1 MLMTAFD
8 QAWDLLKALNPM
20 PGEEGLPEEELR
32 HYLNY
37 MRQKENFTPQGRK
50 KPQEPQVMG
59 EGATVSDTAAPSFES
74 TLQNLPL
81 DKLERLALA
90 MSKPYR
96 GYDIEK
102 AAIEKAFAILKRRPP
117 AFDISGMQPFDEKQ
131 QRTLDAIEQLEATK
145 DVEGFDN
152 RRERTLLDKD
162 IREYEDRMRIRMQQ
176 EAMNMMG
183 NPSNIDLMSYEE
195 PLRYSMPSY
204 IESQKHPKYR

>member
-1 MLMTAFD
+1 MTAFN

-50 KPQEPQVMG
+50 KPQEPRVMG
-59 EGATVSDTAAPSFES
+59 EGARVSDVAAP
-74 TLQNLPL
+74 
-81 DKLERLALA
+81 
-90 MSKPYR
+90 KP
-96 GYDIEK
+96 
-102 AAIEKAFAILKRRPP
+102 APMQKAFAILKRRPP
-117 AFDISGMQPFDEKQ
+117 AFNIRGMQPFDEKQ
-131 QRTLDAIEQLEATK
+131 QKRLDAIKYLEGLK

-162 IREYEDRMRIRMQQ
+162 IREYEDRMRVRMQQ

-195 PLRYSMPSY
+195 PLRYSLPSY
-204 IESQKHPKYR
+204 IESQKQE

>member
-1 MLMTAFD
+1 MTAFN

-74 TLQNLPL
+74 ALQNLPL
-81 DKLERLALA
+81 DKLERLAYE
-90 MSKPYR
+90 MSRPYKR
-96 GYDIEK
+96 YDIEK

-117 AFDISGMQPFDEKQ
+117 AFNIKGMQPFDEKQ
-131 QRTLDAIEQLEATK
+131 QKRLDYVKYLQDLRNNEKE
-145 DVEGFDN
+145 FDKN
-152 RRERTLLDKD
+152 DRMLLDKD
-162 IREYEDRMRIRMQQ
+162 IREQEDRMRVRMQQ
-176 EAMNMMG
+176 QAMNMMG
-183 NPSNIDLMSYEE
+183 NPNDINLMSFEE
-195 PLRYSMPSY
+195 PFSSGRYSQ
-204 IESQKHPKYR
+204 E